1 MSPRTL
7 SPPVHVPIVDDAP
20 MNLMQAVDAW
30 LAEFAANGRI
40 NSQNTSDE
48 MAQINQTEGGHA

>member
-1 MSPRTL
+1 
-7 SPPVHVPIVDDAP
+7 

-48 MAQINQTEGGHA
+48 MAQINQTEETR